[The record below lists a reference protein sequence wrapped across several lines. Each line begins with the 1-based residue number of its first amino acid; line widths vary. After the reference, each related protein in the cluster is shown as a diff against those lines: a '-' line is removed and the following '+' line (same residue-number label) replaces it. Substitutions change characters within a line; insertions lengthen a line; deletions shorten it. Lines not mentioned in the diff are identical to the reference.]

1 MTLAL
6 VFGSFGLIAGSFL
19 NVLIL
24 REGKQTL
31 SGRSLCPA
39 CGAQLRWY
47 DLVPVLSWIFLGGSC
62 RDCKARISLQY
73 PLVELSTA
81 VLFALIGAA
90 PITLPFKLL
99 ALPIAALL
107 LAIAVHD
114 LRTTIIPD
122 RWVLVCGIL
131 ALSAALFG
139 VVGTG
144 ASYVFAVFAGP
155 LTALPLF
162 LLWLVSGGKWMGL
175 GDSKLALSIG
185 WILGIEGGLI
195 AILFAFILGAAVSLP
210 LLAMSSQTIQG
221 FARTLI
227 PISAFRNGRLRF
239 TMQSE
244 VPFGPFLV
252 ASCFVIWFAHLYALP
267 LPL

>member
-1 MTLAL
+1 MTLVL
-6 VFGSFGLIAGSFL
+6 VFGSFGLIVGSFL
-19 NVLIL
+19 NVLVL
-24 REGKQTL
+24 REGKETI
-31 SGRSLCPA
+31 SGRSVCPSCRA
-39 CGAQLRWY
+39 RIRSH
-47 DLVPVLSWIFLGGSC
+47 DLVPVLSWVLLGGRC

-90 PITLPFKLL
+90 PIELPFKLV

-122 RWVLVCGIL
+122 RWVLMCGIL
-131 ALSAALFG
+131 TLSAALFG

-144 ASYVFAVFAGP
+144 ASYAFAVLAGP

-162 LLWLVSGGKWMGL
+162 LLWLVSDGKWMGL

-185 WILGIEGGLI
+185 WLLGIEGGLI
-195 AILFAFILGAAVSLP
+195 AVLFAFILGAAVSLP
-210 LLAMSSQTIQG
+210 LLAMSSDAVQG
-221 FARTLI
+221 FVRTLI
-227 PISAFRNGRLRF
+227 PIPAFRDGRMRF
-239 TMQSE
+239 TMKSE

-252 ASCFVIWFAHLYALP
+252 ASCLIVWFAHLYALP

>member
-1 MTLAL
+1 MFAAAFFL
-6 VFGSFGLIAGSFL
+6 FGLIVGSFL

-24 REGKQTL
+24 REGKQSL
-31 SGRSLCPA
+31 SGRSVCPS
-39 CGAQLRWY
+39 CGARIRWH
-47 DLVPVLSWIFLGGSC
+47 DLIPVLSWVLLGGRC
-62 RDCKARISLQY
+62 RDCNARISLQY

-81 VLFALIGAA
+81 ALFVLIGAA
-90 PITLPFKLL
+90 PIELPFKLL

-122 RWVLVCGIL
+122 RWVLICGIL
-131 ALSAALFG
+131 ALSAALLG

-144 ASYVFAVFAGP
+144 ASYMFAVFAGP

-185 WILGIEGGLI
+185 WLLGIEGGLV
-195 AILFAFILGAAVSLP
+195 AVLFAFILGAAVSLP
-210 LLAMSSQTIQG
+210 LLAMSTDAVQ
-221 FARTLI
+221 RLVRKLI
-227 PISAFRNGRLRF
+227 PIPAFRDGRMRF
-239 TMQSE
+239 TMKSE

-252 ASCFVIWFAHLYALP
+252 ASCLIVWFAHLYAFSLP
-267 LPL
+267 L

>member
-1 MTLAL
+1 MFMPI
-6 VFGSFGLIAGSFL
+6 VFGLFGLIVGSFL

-31 SGRSLCPA
+31 SGRSACPS
-39 CGAQLRWY
+39 CGARIRSY
-47 DLVPVLSWIFLGGSC
+47 DLIPVLSWVLLGGSC

-90 PITLPFKLL
+90 PITLPFKLV

-195 AILFAFILGAAVSLP
+195 AVLFAFILGAAVSLP
-210 LLAMSSQTIQG
+210 LLAMSTDVVQG
-221 FARTLI
+221 LARRLI
-227 PISAFRNGRLRF
+227 PIPAFRDGRMRF

-252 ASCFVIWFAHLYALP
+252 ASCLIVWFAHLYAFSLP
-267 LPL
+267 L

>member
-6 VFGSFGLIAGSFL
+6 VFGSFGLIVGSFL

-81 VLFALIGAA
+81 VLFGLIGAA

-122 RWVLVCGIL
+122 RWVLICGIL
-131 ALSAALFG
+131 ALSAALLG

-144 ASYVFAVFAGP
+144 ASYMFAVFSGP

-162 LLWLVSGGKWMGL
+162 
-175 GDSKLALSIG
+175 
-185 WILGIEGGLI
+185 
-195 AILFAFILGAAVSLP
+195 F
-210 LLAMSSQTIQG
+210 
-221 FARTLI
+221 
-227 PISAFRNGRLRF
+227 
-239 TMQSE
+239 
-244 VPFGPFLV
+244 
-252 ASCFVIWFAHLYALP
+252 
-267 LPL
+267 